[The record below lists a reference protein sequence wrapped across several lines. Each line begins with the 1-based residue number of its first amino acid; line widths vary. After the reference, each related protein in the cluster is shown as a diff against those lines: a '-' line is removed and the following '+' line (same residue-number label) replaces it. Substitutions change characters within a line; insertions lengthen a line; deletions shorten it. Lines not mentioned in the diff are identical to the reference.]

1 MDTMKKLISRLAG
14 LFSEMSANAN
24 TFGSMWKNIELGKE
38 AFAIMKELPETVP
51 GEFDTPAEKAAL
63 LGSMLE
69 QMNETDTPRF
79 CIGVRE
85 YMRSLSPDD
94 EDNARELAMLRDYID
109 LSLPM
114 EEYCRRYRRHLK
126 FDPVERTEEMERV
139 VADVERECDRRLA
152 GTPRGMGFCFAYWS
166 ARGAALSRRGIDWRS
181 PSLMNPGVMF
191 D

>member
-1 MDTMKKLISRLAG
+1 MDTMKSRIKKLAG
-14 LFSEMSANAN
+14 LFSKMSANAN
-24 TFGSMWKNIELGKE
+24 TFGHMWKNIGLGKE
-38 AFAIMKELPETVP
+38 AFTIMKELPETVP

-85 YMRSLSPDD
+85 YMQALAPDD
-94 EDNARELAMLRDYID
+94 EDNAAQLTMLRDYID
-109 LSLPM
+109 PALPM
-114 EEYCRRYRRHLK
+114 EEFCRRYRRHLK

-139 VADVERECDRRLA
+139 VEDVERECDRQLA
-152 GTPRGMGFCFAYWS
+152 GRPRGMGFCFAYWS
-166 ARGAALSRRGIDWRS
+166 ARSAALSRHGIEWRS
-181 PSLMNPGVMF
+181 PALMNPGVLF

>member
-24 TFGSMWKNIELGKE
+24 TFGGMWKNIGLGKE

-51 GEFDTPAEKAAL
+51 GEFDTPAEKSAL

-85 YMRSLSPDD
+85 YMQALAPDD
-94 EDNARELAMLRDYID
+94 EDNARGLAMLRDYID

-114 EEYCRRYRRHLK
+114 EEFCRRYRRHLK

-166 ARGAALSRRGIDWRS
+166 ARTAALSRRGIDWRS
-181 PSLMNPGVMF
+181 PALMNPGVMF